1 LRRVILHIKFTNR
14 GTTLIIRIIGE
25 LDHHTAEYVRQKIDG
40 ELLKST
46 TRNIIFDFSELS
58 FMDSSGIGVIIGR
71 YKNILK
77 LNGKAAVVNTND
89 QIMRILDMS
98 GILKIIPVYKSLD
111 DAVAALQ

>member
-1 LRRVILHIKFTNR
+1 MHIKFTNR

-111 DAVAALQ
+111 DAVAVLQ

>member
-1 LRRVILHIKFTNR
+1 MHIKFTNR